1 MVNLVGPGAFLPRAL
16 FRARRPSIGRC
27 RLDCCLTPEVKA
39 ALLLYGDLLDGLE
52 LAFEAPQLGCGWPI
66 TLHKEGSWP
75 EDDEGNARCY
85 GV

>member
-1 MVNLVGPGAFLPRAL
+1 LPLGCLVGDSRLLAKLQSAPFFYGYL
-16 FRARRPSIGRC
+16 FKR
-27 RLDCCLTPEVKA
+27 V
-39 ALLLYGDLLDGLE
+39 E